1 MNAIVAADMH
11 KGIGKNGDLLIH
23 IKADM
28 KRFRELTENRVV
40 IMGRKTLESLPNG
53 KPLKNRTNVVLTRN
67 LDYHPEGCIVV
78 HSIDEIKNG
87 ILKNFN
93 SKDIFVIG
101 GGEIYKQLLS
111 LCDTVYM
118 TYLDRIFDADT
129 FFPELPGEEW
139 SLENE
144 DISDILYDEANNIN
158 YNFMT
163 YHRK

>member
-28 KRFRELTENRVV
+28 KRFRELTENHVV

-53 KPLKNRTNVVLTRN
+53 KPLKNRTNVILTRN
-67 LDYHPEGCIVV
+67 LDYHPDGCIVV

-87 ILKNFN
+87 ILTNFN
-93 SKDIFVIG
+93 SKDVFVIG
-101 GGEIYKQLLS
+101 GGEIYKQLLP

-129 FFPELPGEEW
+129 FFPELPNTEW

-158 YNFMT
+158 YNFMI
-163 YHRK
+163 YHRR